1 MFNTVNIGFNSIF
14 LYSKNSECDTVD
26 IKAQLI
32 FTVMIYD
39 RKSSLLFDRLAEL
52 TRFFWWTYMWSCVEK
67 SRIFFLEKIKD
78 NLYIYYD
85 YQVILLTF

>member
-1 MFNTVNIGFNSIF
+1 MEAYLMDLHFVSFIFIFTIEKQWVETVIEIVFFTMFNTVNIGFNSIF

-39 RKSSLLFDRLAEL
+39 RKSSLLFDR
-52 TRFFWWTYMWSCVEK
+52 FC
-67 SRIFFLEKIKD
+67 
-78 NLYIYYD
+78 
-85 YQVILLTF
+85 